1 MSTPEH
7 DELRDIHRRI
17 DDLKSEN
24 ERQFNSLTDKLH
36 GLEVAVA
43 RGGRFPVGAYGAAA
57 AILLAVAGAAF
68 HTNQQLT
75 VVGHIAADAKQ
86 AINNHITA
94 MGPAEQTVWKMDERI
109 KSLEAR
115 VVGNTSEGW
124 HRRDHD
130 VYAEGVKAEIK
141 RLDARI
147 DALNSRK

>member
-43 RGGRFPVGAYGAAA
+43 RGGRFPVGAYGAAV
-57 AILLAVAGAAF
+57 AIILAVGSGAF
-68 HTNQQLT
+68 YTNQQLAL
-75 VVGHIAADAKQ
+75 VGHMATEAKR
-86 AINNHITA
+86 AIENHVTA
-94 MGPAEQTVWKMDERI
+94 MGPAEQTVWKMDERL
-109 KSLEAR
+109 KSLESR

-130 VYAEGVKAEIK
+130 VYAEGVKAELR
-141 RLDARI
+141 RLDVRI